1 MSIFMKVVVAKE
13 IKNNERRV
21 SLVPTNVSKLVNAS
35 IEVFVEK
42 GAGEGAFFSDAD
54 YEKVGATI
62 VSDAESLWKKGD
74 IILKVGTLEKRVQMH
89 EVDMISEG
97 SVVIGFLNPFGNPQL
112 LKQLA
117 ERRITAFSM
126 EMIPRTTRAQSM
138 DAISSQASVSG
149 YKASLLAANKLG
161 QLFPM
166 MTTAAGTMIPARVLV
181 IGAGVA
187 GLQAI
192 ATARRLGAVVEGFDI
207 RPSSKEEVESLGATF
222 IEIKFEEKT
231 QDAEGYAKEVSE
243 DAKRRE
249 REILLQHL
257 KQSDVVITTALVPGK
272 KAPLLIT
279 DDMVKDMKKG
289 SIIVDIAAEQGGNC
303 ALTQAGKE
311 VIHNG
316 VTIIGADNLP
326 STIPVHAS
334 QMYSK
339 NIFSLLQH
347 ITKDGKLNLDFDDDI
362 INKSCVTHDGAI
374 RNE

>member
-54 YEKVGATI
+54 FEKVGATI

-166 MTTAAGTMIPARVLV
+166 MTTAAGTMIPAKVLV

-249 REILLQHL
+249 HEILLQHL

-279 DDMVKDMKKG
+279 EDMVKDMKKG

>member
-13 IKNNERRV
+13 TKNNERRV
-21 SLVPTNVSKLVNAS
+21 SLVPKNVSKLVNDS

-243 DAKRRE
+243 DAKKRE

>member
-1 MSIFMKVVVAKE
+1 MNIVVAKE
-13 IKNNERRV
+13 IKSDERRV

-166 MTTAAGTMIPARVLV
+166 MTTAAGTMIPAKVLV

-311 VIHNG
+311 VVHNG
-316 VTIIGADNLP
+316 VTIIGAENLP

-374 RNE
+374 RCE

>member
-243 DAKRRE
+243 DAKRHE

-272 KAPLLIT
+272 KAPILIT

-311 VIHNG
+311 VVHNG
-316 VTIIGADNLP
+316 VTVIGAENLP

-362 INKSCVTHDGAI
+362 INKSCVTHDGII
-374 RNE
+374 RKE

>member
-166 MTTAAGTMIPARVLV
+166 MTTAAGTMIPAKVLV

-279 DDMVKDMKKG
+279 EDMVKDMKKG

>member
-166 MTTAAGTMIPARVLV
+166 MTTAAGTMIPAKVLV

-249 REILLQHL
+249 HEILLQHL

-339 NIFSLLQH
+339 NIFSLFQH

>member
-249 REILLQHL
+249 HEILLQHL

-279 DDMVKDMKKG
+279 EDMVKDMKKG

>member
-21 SLVPTNVSKLVNAS
+21 SLVPKNVSKLVSAS

-42 GAGEGAFFSDAD
+42 GAGEKAFFSDAD

-62 VSDAESLWKKGD
+62 GSDPKALWKKGD
-74 IILKVGTLEKRVQMH
+74 VILKVGTLEKRVQMH

-166 MTTAAGTMIPARVLV
+166 MTTAAGTMIPAKVLV

-279 DDMVKDMKKG
+279 EDMVKDMKKG

>member
-249 REILLQHL
+249 HEILLQHL

-311 VIHNG
+311 VVHNG
-316 VTIIGADNLP
+316 VTVIGAENLP

>member
-166 MTTAAGTMIPARVLV
+166 MTTAAGTMIPAKVLV

-249 REILLQHL
+249 HEILLQHL

-279 DDMVKDMKKG
+279 EDMVKDMKKG

-339 NIFSLLQH
+339 NIFSLFQH

>member
-13 IKNNERRV
+13 TKNNERRV
-21 SLVPTNVSKLVNAS
+21 SLVPKNVSKLVNDS

-243 DAKRRE
+243 DAKKRE
-249 REILLQHL
+249 HEILLQHL

-311 VIHNG
+311 VVHNG
-316 VTIIGADNLP
+316 VTIIGAENLP

>member
-166 MTTAAGTMIPARVLV
+166 MTTAAGTMIPAKVLV

>member
-249 REILLQHL
+249 HEILLQHL

-279 DDMVKDMKKG
+279 EDMVKDMKKG

-362 INKSCVTHDGAI
+362 INKSCVTHDGVI

>member
-166 MTTAAGTMIPARVLV
+166 MTTAAGTMIPAKVLV

-249 REILLQHL
+249 HEILLQHL

-279 DDMVKDMKKG
+279 EDMVKDMKKG

>member
-21 SLVPTNVSKLVNAS
+21 SLVPKNVSKLVNAS

-311 VIHNG
+311 VVHNG
-316 VTIIGADNLP
+316 VTVIGAENLP

-362 INKSCVTHDGAI
+362 INKSCVTHDGTI
-374 RNE
+374 RCE